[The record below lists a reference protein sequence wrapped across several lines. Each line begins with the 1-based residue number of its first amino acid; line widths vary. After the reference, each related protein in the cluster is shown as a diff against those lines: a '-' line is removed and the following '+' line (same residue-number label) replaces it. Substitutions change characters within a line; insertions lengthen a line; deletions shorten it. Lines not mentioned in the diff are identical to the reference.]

1 MPSIKVGVTLPVTG
15 RYARKA
21 GVIYADTYRFWVER
35 INREGG
41 LLGMDVELVAY
52 DDASDPDEAYE
63 GYRRLIRNDNVDLL
77 LGPCHSDM
85 VEGIAQLIEDEGRVL
100 LQGSGSSHEIFE
112 KGRRYVFLC
121 WSGCDF
127 DYPRSLFEWIDTLP
141 AAQRPRRA
149 ALAYMTGRI
158 GSAVALGTRHYARK
172 HGVDLVVEEPIGQPP
187 VDYDAVFRRVKEGAP
202 DIVLVGLDHA
212 RPDDPL
218 GSSVRAYHA
227 AGLDDVPLWL
237 SDNPSAHDP
246 KDVIDR
252 AFMRTTWVPES
263 PVESS
268 RRFVEEFQT
277 LFMTDPEY
285 HHAGGYSCCQV
296 LEQAVT
302 GIDGVD
308 QEALR
313 AYLLANQFDTVMGR
327 IRFKESG
334 LPDATM
340 QLSRWVDGE
349 LRIVY
354 PPESSTGEA
363 VLPS

>member
-1 MPSIKVGVTLPVTG
+1 
-15 RYARKA
+15 
-21 GVIYADTYRFWVER
+21 
-35 INREGG
+35 
-41 LLGMDVELVAY
+41 
-52 DDASDPDEAYE
+52 
-63 GYRRLIRNDNVDLL
+63 
-77 LGPCHSDM
+77 M
-85 VEGIAQLIEDEGRVL
+85 VEGIAQLIEDERKVL

-127 DYPRSLFEWIDTLP
+127 DYPRALFEWIDELP
-141 AAQRPRRA
+141 ESGRPKRA
-149 ALAYMTGRI
+149 ALVGMPGRI
-158 GSAVALGTRHYARK
+158 GSAVALGARYYARK
-172 HGVDLVVEEPIGQPP
+172 YGVELVADETLGKPP
-187 VDYDAVFRRVKEGAP
+187 ADYEGAFRRVKEAGP
-202 DIVLVGLDHA
+202 DIVLVALDHA

-218 GSSVRAYHA
+218 GSSVSAYHA

-237 SDNPSAHDP
+237 SDNPAEADP
-246 KDVIDR
+246 KELLDR
-252 AFMRTTWVPES
+252 ALMRTTWVPES
-263 PVESS
+263 PVDAS
-268 RRFVEEFQT
+268 RRF
-277 LFMTDPEY
+277 LDAYRAMFMADPEY

-296 LEQAVT
+296 LEQAVE

-313 AYLLANQFDTVMGR
+313 SYLLGNAFDTVMGR

-340 QLSRWVDGE
+340 QLSQWVDGD

-354 PPESSTGEA
+354 PADSKTGDA